1 MSDSFYFFYQQE
13 SKNSWTLALA
23 SDRDRVN
30 REIKPELN
38 TVLNVNCAF
47 ESDMSIEERDKVR
60 YVGPMYFDFDS
71 EDLDEVIPQF
81 KELLLKLQ
89 AKGLNLSALRLYC
102 SGGKGF
108 HIEMPQP
115 LFMSKMPP
123 HGVAALPLIYRE
135 VAHELFVNTLDL
147 RVYSMGKGRQW
158 RQPNIKRA
166 NGNHKV
172 QITAEEAMTMTPEM
186 YADFI
191 KYPRPLFPSAEPV
204 FNPDIALIYAK
215 ARDKVENGIKNR
227 KKRKKT
233 TDELNRFNGEW
244 PETLRTILSGQGLK
258 DKIGWNY
265 LCIQVAIAADALGK
279 TEEQLMKDAEGL
291 IESYAGDSKR
301 YGTQSLRRT
310 ELRNKF
316 RYFQGSPCYDF
327 SIGGILSLV
336 DKETLDNSDLTL
348 GEYVPDGTEDEDQDG
363 DADKE
368 DDTTR
373 RVRIN
378 RNGMYAR
385 TDNGWKNISHLGM
398 ADPVLLML
406 PEGKH
411 IGYDIEVLVDA
422 KSQGRTMLVTTEMS
436 TKSSMNN
443 FAVRF
448 NASFRGTDMDASN
461 ILDAMRHR
469 VLNKSKVS
477 LVTQVEGIDLIL
489 PPGAKSEDEMEII
502 WSSPYGV
509 ISTGNNTYTYRPL
522 PTQGA
527 ATYRS
532 DLYNAELLSDCPED
546 REMISDML
554 TMNSPNNMARIL
566 GWFGSTFMC
575 PILRKYHGQ
584 FPLLMVFGGATA
596 GKSKTIALLSHMFYH
611 LQKPKILQ
619 ASGMTKFPLLVASS
633 SSSSIPLVIEE
644 LRYRLMQAGGMY
656 QTTINT
662 LKSNYDGHD
671 QARGALGEKG
681 SGAVVNEFANTAPIV
696 FTAEEQND
704 EVAVQERSVQVCM
717 TKGDR
722 QGREEHYQRLLDRAP
737 NLGRLGKSML
747 VSALHLDIPEFRKE
761 FTETRNL
768 VRRSI
773 PNTDGLDRPIY
784 NLAVV
789 MVGLKFMQR
798 TIQRVFGDEFD
809 EKFEVMTD
817 YVIENIGD
825 FVPKNMSEV
834 ARILDTMAQLSK
846 SLDVSVRL
854 EQGRDYAVDEAAGT
868 VDIKLKPAYAKYM
881 KYMRSL
887 GLAPLLAND
896 SAFVAAMNRYE
907 GTRQR
912 ACPGSPLFQNPFE
925 IIYQF
930 DVATLERD
938 QVEPFKP

>member
-1 MSDSFYFFYQQE
+1 MTMYVFYQLDE
-13 SKNSWTLALA
+13 KGKWDVALA
-23 SDRDRVN
+23 SERENLIRDK
-30 REIKPELN
+30 KPALM
-38 TVLNVNCAF
+38 TVLSVDQAF
-47 ESDMSIEERDKVR
+47 DGDVSQEQQDSAK
-60 YVGPMYFDFDS
+60 YAGPMYFDFDS

-89 AKGLNLSALRLYC
+89 AKGLDLNTLRLYC

-115 LFMSKMPP
+115 IFMSKIPP
-123 HGVAALPLIYRE
+123 HGVASLPLIYRE

-147 RVYSMGKGRQW
+147 RVYSTRKGRQW
-158 RQPNIKRA
+158 RQPNVKRA
-166 NGNHKV
+166 NGNFKV
-172 QITAEEAMTMTPEM
+172 QITAEEAMSMTPEM

-191 KYPRPLFPSAEPV
+191 KYPRPLFPANDPT
-204 FNPDIALIYAK
+204 FNPDLALIYAK
-215 ARDKVENGIKNR
+215 ARDKVESGIKNR

-233 TDELNRFNGEW
+233 TDELNRFKGEW

-265 LCIQVAIAADALGK
+265 LCVQIAITADALGK

-301 YGTQSLRRT
+301 YGSQALRRA

-336 DKETLDNSDLTL
+336 NKETLDSSDLTL
-348 GEYVPDGTEDEDQDG
+348 GEYVPDGTENNDQADDQDEVE
-363 DADKE
+363 E
-368 DDTTR
+368 DDTAR

-398 ADPVLLML
+398 ADPVLLIL
-406 PEGKH
+406 PNGEH
-411 IGYDIEVLVDA
+411 VGYDVEVLVDA
-422 KSQGRTMLVTTEMS
+422 KTRGRQMLALNS
-436 TKSSMNN
+436 LATKASLNN
-443 FAVRF
+443 FAMRF

-461 ILDAMRHR
+461 IVDAMRHR
-469 VLNKSKVS
+469 VENKSKVS

-489 PPGAKSEDEMEII
+489 PPGAKSEDELEII

-509 ISTGNNTYTYRPL
+509 ISTGENTYTYKPL
-522 PTQGA
+522 ASQGA
-527 ATYRS
+527 ATYKS
-532 DLYNAELLSDCPED
+532 DLYNADLLADCPED
-546 REMISDML
+546 REMINDML

-566 GWFGSTFMC
+566 GWFGATFMC
-575 PILRKYHGQ
+575 PMLRKYYGQ

-619 ASGMTKFPLLVASS
+619 ASGMTKYPLLVASS

-644 LRYRLMQAGGMY
+644 LRYRLMQSGGMY
-656 QTTINT
+656 QTVINT

-681 SGAVVNEFANTAPIV
+681 SSPVVNEFANTAPIV

-704 EVAVQERSVQVCM
+704 EVAIQERSVQVCM

-722 QGREEHYQRLLDRAP
+722 QGREEYYQRLLDRAP

-761 FTETRNL
+761 FTETRGL
-768 VRRSI
+768 VRKSI
-773 PNTDGLDRPIY
+773 TNTDGLDRPIF

-789 MVGLKFMQR
+789 LVGLKFMQR
-798 TIQRVFGDEFD
+798 TIQRVFGPEFD
-809 EKFEVMTD
+809 EKFEVMND

-846 SLDVSVRL
+846 SLDITVKL
-854 EQGRDYAVDEAAGT
+854 EHGRDYVVDEAAGT

-896 SAFVAAMNRYE
+896 SAFIAAMNRYE
-907 GTRQR
+907 GTKQR
-912 ACPGSPLFQNPFE
+912 SCPGSPLFQNPFE

-930 DVATLERD
+930 DITYLERD
-938 QVEPFKP
+938 QVEPFKS